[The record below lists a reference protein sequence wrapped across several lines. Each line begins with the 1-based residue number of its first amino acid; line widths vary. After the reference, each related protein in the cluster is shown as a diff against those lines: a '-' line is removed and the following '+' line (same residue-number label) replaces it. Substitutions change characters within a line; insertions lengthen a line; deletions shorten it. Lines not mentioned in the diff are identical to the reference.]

1 MVLRA
6 KRHYRLINPK
16 PELRANRDEAKNKGQ
31 PKAGFSLVSI
41 HETVDD
47 SVLQYWSASKEAP
60 PNLVEWAQR
69 QKQVETQP
77 DRAKHL
83 AALANKACPG
93 AWPGDGWLTQF
104 GLALWAILAA
114 AGLQVAHQFFRIW
127 PGAAPPFWVLCVIAG
142 LLPLVD
148 WAESFVNARSARHGF
163 TPRRRAFSDSIY
175 WTRALGVVLF
185 AFGLCG
191 TIVDLGSTAWHA
203 LSWAD
208 ASREAGVFSANAR
221 DLALSASAGLLVAH
235 LLNRSSTSRFI
246 SGFIAVVA
254 AVGLAWSSVALVVPA
269 VFALTWLTA
278 AALGL
283 ERSAVAVLPG
293 PEQARVAGLII
304 LLECAVFYFL
314 RAFTWVG
321 EPMGKANLGWI
332 TNLQKRMTPAGV
344 KACLDRWC
352 KMLGDHH
359 DEEASECGMTRVVQ
373 ESIWRDT
380 FGFIPVYAGL
390 AAFGLWFGAA
400 KLGWAT
406 SAVLT
411 GRLSWLAPLVE
422 QWWIL
427 PLVACLCDYV
437 ENACHFHYLELHEKG
452 KSPSPAMAGF
462 CFVMTAVKT
471 VAFGLAMAAVAA
483 ALLHAAC
490 LLVFHPREYGWR
502 GLLALAVVAGSLLS
516 AVGVAV
522 WGWVYRL
529 LSMREK
535 TRNSAANREA

>member
-1 MVLRA
+1 MDGEIEQRWFVGAHANIGGGYPDNRLAERPLQWLLEGARDEGLIVEKLPDPATLTHAQVRPNDSYAEFAKPLWTMVLRA

-191 TIVDLGSTAWHA
+191 TIVDLGAPHGIPFPGRTRVGKR
-203 LSWAD
+203 
-208 ASREAGVFSANAR
+208 ASFRPMLATWRCQRRPGCSSPTFLTGVP
-221 DLALSASAGLLVAH
+221 
-235 LLNRSSTSRFI
+235 
-246 SGFIAVVA
+246 
-254 AVGLAWSSVALVVPA
+254 PA
-269 VFALTWLTA
+269 V
-278 AALGL
+278 
-283 ERSAVAVLPG
+283 
-293 PEQARVAGLII
+293 
-304 LLECAVFYFL
+304 LL
-314 RAFTWVG
+314 
-321 EPMGKANLGWI
+321 
-332 TNLQKRMTPAGV
+332 
-344 KACLDRWC
+344 
-352 KMLGDHH
+352 
-359 DEEASECGMTRVVQ
+359 
-373 ESIWRDT
+373 
-380 FGFIPVYAGL
+380 
-390 AAFGLWFGAA
+390 
-400 KLGWAT
+400 
-406 SAVLT
+406 
-411 GRLSWLAPLVE
+411 
-422 QWWIL
+422 
-427 PLVACLCDYV
+427 
-437 ENACHFHYLELHEKG
+437 
-452 KSPSPAMAGF
+452 
-462 CFVMTAVKT
+462 
-471 VAFGLAMAAVAA
+471 A
-483 ALLHAAC
+483 ALLP
-490 LLVFHPREYGWR
+490 LSRQ
-502 GLLALAVVAGSLLS
+502 LALPGVLSRSLFRPFLLS
-516 AVGVAV
+516 PGS
-522 WGWVYRL
+522 RP
-529 LSMREK
+529 R
-535 TRNSAANREA
+535 RSALNEAPSRSCRGQSRRGSRV